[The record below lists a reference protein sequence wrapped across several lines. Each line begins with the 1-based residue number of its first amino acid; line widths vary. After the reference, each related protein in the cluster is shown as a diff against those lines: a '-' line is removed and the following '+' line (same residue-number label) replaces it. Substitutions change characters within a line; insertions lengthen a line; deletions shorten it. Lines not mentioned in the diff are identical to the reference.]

1 MRLVFIGG
9 VDLLDGVEG
18 LGLEVKAFPHLG
30 KTTPSQLL
38 AAEVAVDECFV
49 LENGVIV
56 CAFEYRLLIGL
67 LNRRIFI
74 CLGFVPNPALIGL
87 ALSPV
92 SAHRVESQ
100 MVVGGVIAASFVQ
113 TVAFEQFA
121 LALVVQLVL
130 LEVGIIVRLAT
141 LAPLVLALLAR
152 GKFQVAQ
159 LLNVYVEVHRPLLL
173 LAVVQGRLSRKR
185 AAIVGVG
192 N

>member
-1 MRLVFIGG
+1 
-9 VDLLDGVEG
+9 
-18 LGLEVKAFPHLG
+18 
-30 KTTPSQLL
+30 
-38 AAEVAVDECFV
+38 
-49 LENGVIV
+49 
-56 CAFEYRLLIGL
+56 
-67 LNRRIFI
+67 
-74 CLGFVPNPALIGL
+74 
-87 ALSPV
+87 
-92 SAHRVESQ
+92 

-113 TVAFEQFA
+113 TVAFEQFT

-192 N
+192 NLYGGGSIGMIPPSLRVLAEEGLVEGLEVLAFLVLLGIDHKVSPFAGTVDEQRIVVLFELHNG